1 MCLCSFLASAI
12 KCWRCSSDAS
22 NAAFCNDPF
31 DASIISDQQRRWS
44 YVECTYPPGQLNPYS
59 NSANQRAVCKK
70 VKQLGKFSF
79 HFFFLFNDTLQIYL
93 NWSQQ
98 MTCNA
103 RVPFILYWKSL
114 AISFARLISSD
125 KWFFVRQIF
134 ERVIHTWNHVGHRLC
149 LNWAI
154 IFIKISF
161 IKVFALCPHPVW
173 HAIAQQT
180 Q

>member
-1 MCLCSFLASAI
+1 MLRTPHSVTIHLTQASSVINKDVGATLSAPTHQANWTHTAI
-12 KCWRCSSDAS
+12 RLTKEPFAKKS
-22 NAAFCNDPF
+22 NNL
-31 DASIISDQQRRWS
+31 
-44 YVECTYPPGQLNPYS
+44 V
-59 NSANQRAVCKK
+59 
-70 VKQLGKFSF
+70 SF
-79 HFFFLFNDTLQIYL
+79 HFTTFFILLNDTLQIYL